1 MKDRRSSRSF
11 DGMSVPGR
19 YLLSTM
25 RMRLVVVTAGLLA
38 VVQSPLRAQ
47 GPSPVEQAG
56 QPPASPA
63 SKPTAQPG
71 SIDTATIDKIMDQA
85 VRNIARRYNLNAE
98 QRKKTDA
105 SVIPS
110 AVVIEVVG
118 TVDRASPG
126 VSPLALQGWTAIG
139 LDDRLPPGT
148 QIRTGLR
155 SHVNLRFGETTTVS
169 VRSATH
175 ASIDQFY
182 RSATTE
188 NVRIGLAYGTVRGG
202 STEGR
207 LRSDVV
213 VDSTVATLAK
223 RGTEGW
229 QLWVEPMTGR
239 FRVSLARH
247 GLVEAIQKLGLAGDR
262 RISRTLRPGEYVTA
276 DTIANLWIRQAVFDR
291 IVTFYEAN
299 FLTEADA
306 EFTTA
311 NTRGFG
317 TLAPGGGTS
326 LVDLSERVSAEFILA
341 QTAGT
346 LPVGQMLP
354 TTALLQHASRS
365 PKTYYRFSRRTAR
378 SAIGPA
384 APTAAAWSP
393 PWRS

>member
-1 MKDRRSSRSF
+1 
-11 DGMSVPGR
+11 MSVLGR
-19 YLLSTM
+19 YVLSI
-25 RMRLVVVTAGLLA
+25 RRIGLVATTAGLLA
-38 VVQSPLRAQ
+38 VVQASARAQ
-47 GPSPVEQAG
+47 GPSPAEQAG
-56 QPPASPA
+56 QPPATENQQSQQVQAGAQGAA
-63 SKPTAQPG
+63 SAITA
-71 SIDTATIDKIMDQA
+71 DA
-85 VRNIARRYNLNAE
+85 
-98 QRKKTDA
+98 TDA
-105 SVIPS
+105 GVNPS

-126 VSPLALQGWTAIG
+126 VSPLALQGWTAIER
-139 LDDRLPPGT
+139 DDRLAPGT

-207 LRSDVV
+207 LRSDVI

-247 GLVEAIQKLGLAGDR
+247 GLVEAIQKLAGDR
-262 RISRTLRPGEYVTA
+262 RISRTLRPGEYATA

-291 IVTFYEAN
+291 MVTFYEAVS
-299 FLTEADA
+299 LTEADA

-311 NTRGFG
+311 NSRGFG
-317 TLAPGGGTS
+317 TLAPGGGTK
-326 LVDLSERVSAEFILA
+326 LVDLSERVSAQFILA

-346 LPVGQMLP
+346 LPVGQTLP
-354 TTALLQHASRS
+354 TTALLQRVPVRRPEGNFGTAGTFRVLLPRAEDVPRSRL
-365 PKTYYRFSRRTAR
+365 RLGRRAFR
-378 SAIGPA
+378 N
-384 APTAAAWSP
+384 
-393 PWRS
+393 

>member
-1 MKDRRSSRSF
+1 MSIRRI
-11 DGMSVPGR
+11 GR
-19 YLLSTM
+19 
-25 RMRLVVVTAGLLA
+25 VVITAGLLA
-38 VVQSPLRAQ
+38 VVQAPVRAQ
-47 GPSPVEQAG
+47 GPSPAEQAG
-56 QPPASPA
+56 QPPTTENQQGQQVQAG
-63 SKPTAQPG
+63 AQG
-71 SIDTATIDKIMDQA
+71 AA
-85 VRNIARRYNLNAE
+85 GALA
-98 QRKKTDA
+98 TDA
-105 SVIPS
+105 TNAGTNPS

-126 VSPLALQGWTAIG
+126 VSPLAPQGWTAIER
-139 LDDRLPPGT
+139 DDRLAPGT

-207 LRSDVV
+207 LRSDVI

-247 GLVEAIQKLGLAGDR
+247 GLVEAIRKLAGDR
-262 RISRTLRPGEYVTA
+262 RISRTLRPGEYATA

-291 IVTFYEAN
+291 IVTFYEAAS
-299 FLTEADA
+299 LTEADGA
-306 EFTTA
+306 FTTA

-326 LVDLSERVSAEFILA
+326 LVDLSERVSAQFILA
-341 QTAGT
+341 QTVGT
-346 LPVGQMLP
+346 QPVGQTLP
-354 TTALLQHASRS
+354 TTALLQRVPVRRPEGNFGTAGTFRVLLPRAENVPRSRLHLG
-365 PKTYYRFSRRTAR
+365 RRALR
-378 SAIGPA
+378 N
-384 APTAAAWSP
+384 
-393 PWRS
+393 